1 MSRHNFFTT
10 FSEAS
15 ESQIYDHLFQKS
27 SSLANASGVSVNIV
41 RELNLH
47 LEDEN
52 GVFPLDQY
60 IADNN
65 IIVEDEGVYELTK
78 KYLRGNKRW
87 ADIYK
92 YLDGYVYF
100 KDHSDRTYTVIDID
114 DSLRLPIDQKTG
126 AIIPSDI
133 QISIPN
139 TRFKVVKL

>member
-10 FSEAS
+10 FSEAV
-15 ESQIYDHLFQKS
+15 ESQNYDHLFQKS
-27 SSLANASGVSVNIV
+27 SSLANASGVSVNII

-60 IADNN
+60 IAENN
-65 IIVEDEGVYELTK
+65 IVVEDQGVYELTK

-92 YLDGYVYF
+92 YLEGYVYF

-114 DSLRLPIDQKTG
+114 DNLKVPIDGNGNPILT
-126 AIIPSDI
+126 
-133 QISIPN
+133 
-139 TRFKVVKL
+139 

>member
-10 FSEAS
+10 FSEAV
-15 ESQIYDHLFQKS
+15 ESQNYDHLFQKS
-27 SSLANASGVSVNIV
+27 FSLANASGVSVNIV

-65 IIVEDEGVYELTK
+65 IIVEDQGIYEITK

-114 DSLRLPIDQKTG
+114 DSLRLPIDENGNVLVERQ
-126 AIIPSDI
+126 
-133 QISIPN
+133 
-139 TRFKVVKL
+139 V

>member
-10 FSEAS
+10 FSEAV
-15 ESQIYDHLFQKS
+15 ESQNYDHLFQKS
-27 SSLANASGVSVNIV
+27 SSLANASGVSVNII

-47 LEDEN
+47 LENEN
-52 GVFPLDQY
+52 GVFHLDEY

-65 IIVEDEGVYELTK
+65 IIVEDQGIYELTK

-114 DSLRLPIDQKTG
+114 DSLRLPIDENG
-126 AIIPSDI
+126 NVIVAEEG
-133 QISIPN
+133 
-139 TRFKVVKL
+139 V

>member
-10 FSEAS
+10 FSEAV
-15 ESQIYDHLFQKS
+15 ESQNYDHLFQKS
-27 SSLANASGVSVNIV
+27 FSLANASGVSVNII

-47 LEDEN
+47 FEDEN

-65 IIVEDEGVYELTK
+65 IIVEDQGVYEITK

-100 KDHSDRTYTVIDID
+100 KDHSDRIYTVIDID
-114 DSLRLPIDQKTG
+114 DSLRLPVDENGNVIVAEEG
-126 AIIPSDI
+126 
-133 QISIPN
+133 
-139 TRFKVVKL
+139 V